1 METRTDDARLLRTA
15 CALVLLAA
23 SGLAGAQATTERR
36 AGDAPAAATA
46 DTRQESSAIR
56 HVADANA
63 EVQKM
68 LQEPRM
74 RELLQQ
80 AKGVFLVPRYG
91 RAALGV
97 GASGGTGVLLVKRAD
112 GQWSDPVFYNIGG
125 ISAGAQVGAEAGA
138 IALVLNNEKAVNRF
152 MQKNQFSLN
161 AGAGLTLV
169 NWSKIAQGSL
179 GDGDVVVWSGTRGLY
194 GSLVSVGVSDI
205 RHSENLTGAYYR
217 QTATVADVLAGKHS
231 NPHSQTLKQTLAGG
245 SSGSSVAPTPTP
257 RY

>member
-1 METRTDDARLLRTA
+1 MGTRTDDARLLRTA

-36 AGDAPAAATA
+36 AGDAPAAGAV
-46 DTRQESSAIR
+46 DTRQESAAIR
-56 HVADANA
+56 HVAEAND
-63 EVQKM
+63 EVQRM

-80 AKGVFLVPRYG
+80 ARGVFLVPRYG

-97 GASGGTGVLLVKRAD
+97 GASGGTGVLLMKRAD
-112 GQWSDPVFYNIGG
+112 GQWSDPAFYNIGG

-179 GDGDVVVWSGTRGLY
+179 GDGDVVVWSGTKGLY

-205 RHSENLTGAYYR
+205 RYSEKLTGAYYR
-217 QTATVADVLAGKHS
+217 QDVAVADVLAGKYS
-231 NPHSQTLKQTLAGG
+231 NPHSQTLKQTLTGG
-245 SSGSSVAPTPTP
+245 PSGASVAPTPMP